1 MVMTILR
8 DKYIEQLVSKS
19 WNGRVKIITGLRRC
33 GKSFLL
39 NTLFRNHLLGS
50 GVAEDEIISIDLEK
64 KSDAKFRNPIILLD
78 HVLSR
83 TGDMGKKYYV
93 FIDEIQMSL
102 KVRDPE
108 LEGIDVAE
116 EDKEL
121 LYFSRFAHEHA

>member
-83 TGDMGKKYYV
+83 TGDM
-93 FIDEIQMSL
+93 
-102 KVRDPE
+102 
-108 LEGIDVAE
+108 
-116 EDKEL
+116 
-121 LYFSRFAHEHA
+121 

>member
-64 KSDAKFRNPIILLD
+64 KIRCQVQKSYHIA
-78 HVLSR
+78 
-83 TGDMGKKYYV
+83 
-93 FIDEIQMSL
+93 
-102 KVRDPE
+102 
-108 LEGIDVAE
+108 
-116 EDKEL
+116 
-121 LYFSRFAHEHA
+121 